1 MEYDD
6 RRYKHNQESSDFL
19 QRRYPPEDLIGKTV
33 EITYRGKVV
42 AVSRYYIH
50 LRLETVKPTYRA
62 LPWTRKLKIEEV
74 KNAER

>member
-1 MEYDD
+1 MECDD
-6 RRYKHNQESSDFL
+6 RRYKHIQESSDFL

-33 EITYRGKVV
+33 
-42 AVSRYYIH
+42 AVSRHYIH

-74 KNAER
+74 KNTER